1 MTRRMNQRMIG
12 GKTTVRDRAQVSR
25 FFTGLDLVEPGVVQ
39 PQQWHPEPGAA
50 AQAGVALWCGVA
62 RKR

>member
-12 GKTTVRDRAQVSR
+12 AKTTVRDHAQVSR

-39 PQQWHPEPGAA
+39 PQQWHPEPGEAA
-50 AQAGVALWCGVA
+50 PAGVALWCGVA
-62 RKR
+62 RKA